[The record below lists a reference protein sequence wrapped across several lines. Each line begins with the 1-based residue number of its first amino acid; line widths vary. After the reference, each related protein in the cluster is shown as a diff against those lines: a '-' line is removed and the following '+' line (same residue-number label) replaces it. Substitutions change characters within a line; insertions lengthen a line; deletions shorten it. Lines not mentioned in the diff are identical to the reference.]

1 MLYLLVR
8 YWWCNDSF
16 GKIVGLLYLCL
27 AGLDVFLVWTLHR
40 WAEDVDLTDPGLI
53 EYMRDAVYA
62 SWIILVLG
70 LATDYAYM
78 LTIVMVGFIA
88 YQMLGALP
96 LGGGMPQ
103 EPVQESQLQRRKK
116 GKATTAKP
124 VSKSQRRA
132 ELGAEYR
139 GGRRKF

>member
-1 MLYLLVR
+1 MIYLLVR

-16 GKIVGLLYLCL
+16 GKIVGLLYVCL

-53 EYMRDAVYA
+53 EYMRDAVYF
-62 SWIILVLG
+62 SWIIMAIGLV
-70 LATDYAYM
+70 TDYAYL
-78 LTIVMVGFIA
+78 LTILIVGFFA
-88 YQMLGALP
+88 YQMLGAMP
-96 LGGGMPQ
+96 SGMPE

-116 GKATTAKP
+116 GKAPAKN

-132 ELGAEYR
+132 ELGADYR